1 MMDFNNVTKPCLLL
15 PPDPTMSILSFIP
28 PPQLHLMMG
37 CVNHPFNLMRSLMA
51 HHQKLPEFDKWCR
64 KHSITRR
71 GYEANSLDG
80 NNSSLFMK
88 AVEKLREA
96 KMEVPEGTEDEGE
109 PLVPPSGGPI
119 LDTLSSLLKVVQG
132 TMSHQLDPSYK
143 EYIASYKTH
152 LLSLPGHM
160 MAACGMKTQL
170 TWKEHVVIC
179 HLEQWLDANKRGLA
193 PYSEQAS
200 ESIHKMHEKLS
211 WGNYKVPVGHKNYAK
226 RIKLSVVKTSSLNF
240 GLVE

>member
-1 MMDFNNVTKPCLLL
+1 
-15 PPDPTMSILSFIP
+15 
-28 PPQLHLMMG
+28 
-37 CVNHPFNLMRSLMA
+37 
-51 HHQKLPEFDKWCR
+51 
-64 KHSITRR
+64 
-71 GYEANSLDG
+71 
-80 NNSSLFMK
+80 MK

-170 TWKEHVVIC
+170 T
-179 HLEQWLDANKRGLA
+179 
-193 PYSEQAS
+193 
-200 ESIHKMHEKLS
+200 
-211 WGNYKVPVGHKNYAK
+211 
-226 RIKLSVVKTSSLNF
+226 
-240 GLVE
+240 